1 MTTPTTTTTLTVR
14 SWQISEYLRGGADNF
29 LRSSEELVKAGYD
42 SDHPLVKMFYQQ
54 YTDARAIADAISTS
68 VRIDVENLEYESV
81 FTITSDITN
90 Q

>member
-1 MTTPTTTTTLTVR
+1 
-14 SWQISEYLRGGADNF
+14 
-29 LRSSEELVKAGYD
+29 
-42 SDHPLVKMFYQQ
+42 MFYQQ

-81 FTITSDITN
+81 FTIISDGSN

>member
-14 SWQISEYLRGGADNF
+14 SWEISEYLRGGADNF

-42 SDHPLVKMFYQQ
+42 SDHPLVKMFYKQ
-54 YTDARAIADAISTS
+54 YTEARAIADAISTS
-68 VRIDVENLEYESV
+68 IQIDVENLEYESV
-81 FTITSDITN
+81 FTIISDTTN